1 MEQIEFKGS
10 TRENV
15 SACPWIP
22 HRINRQRGLAR
33 RDKVVAISSVHAL
46 FQGRN
51 ILISCAISI
60 DSFRGAAQQQIDCRG
75 NQFNVAVF
83 LGRNVGD
90 EIEVRLAASC
100 VHGS

>member
-1 MEQIEFKGS
+1 M
-10 TRENV
+10 
-15 SACPWIP
+15 
-22 HRINRQRGLAR
+22 
-33 RDKVVAISSVHAL
+33 VAISSVHAL

-90 EIEVRLAASC
+90 EIEVRLQLLASTEVEGLERV
-100 VHGS
+100 VHQGGHFAEFDFKKFLDAGSGISIG